1 MGVKVTS
8 KDNTDE
14 VLRRMGKAFERGLK
28 ACGMT
33 AEAYAKDTLT
43 GQVYSVDE
51 SKIDYVLTGRLRNSV
66 TYAIGGKPAAISSY
80 KTDKP
85 GYKGGSYSGNAPEED
100 KPYVAIG
107 TNVKYAIGGKS
118 ANISSYKADKPG
130 YKGGSYSGKAPEE
143 DKPYVAVGTNVK
155 YAIGIEEGTHR
166 KKGAVHFLLK
176 AASEH
181 QEEYE
186 KLIKE
191 SMENA

>member
-1 MGVKVTS
+1 MSIRTN
-8 KDNTDE
+8 DNTDE
-14 VLRRMGKAFERGLK
+14 VIRRMKKAFERGLK

-43 GQVYSVDE
+43 DQVYSVDE
-51 SKIDYVLTGRLRNSV
+51 SKIDYVLTGRLRNSI
-66 TYAIGGKPAAISSY
+66 T
-80 KTDKP
+80 
-85 GYKGGSYSGNAPEED
+85 
-100 KPYVAIG
+100 
-107 TNVKYAIGGKS
+107 YAIGGKS
-118 ANISSYKADKPG
+118 ANIKSYKADKAG

-181 QEEYE
+181 QEEYQN
-186 KLIKE
+186 LIKE